1 MSNGQAPKSAT
12 TSWLLR
18 RADQAVI
25 AGLCLFALAALACY
39 LIIQGGL
46 HGRLIEIEHAQPVAA
61 EFKVDVNT
69 ADWPEL
75 VTIPEIGETLAERI
89 VEYRKQ
95 HGPFQAVDDL
105 RHVRGI
111 GPKTLERLKAYV
123 VPILPAKPAEKIDF

>member
-1 MSNGQAPKSAT
+1 MLDTCPQALTGCTSGQIHFSSRAQHNQISPIREEPTFYLEFLQAMSNGQAPKSAT

-25 AGLCLFALAALACY
+25 AGLCLFAVVALACY

-69 ADWPEL
+69 ADWPE
-75 VTIPEIGETLAERI
+75 VTR
-89 VEYRKQ
+89 RKD
-95 HGPFQAVDDL
+95 H
-105 RHVRGI
+105 
-111 GPKTLERLKAYV
+111 
-123 VPILPAKPAEKIDF
+123 